1 VLENNSRSL
10 LWAALCLGL
19 TLLILVLSLLP
30 PDSLP
35 STGLGWDK
43 LNHAAAIAAVTLL
56 AFLTF
61 RPHGSAAKAALWYG
75 LALGGLIEI
84 LQALFTTSRS
94 AEWGDL
100 LADLIGAGSMFCVL
114 TLLQGRW
121 KCI

>member
-1 VLENNSRSL
+1 MLENDNRSL
-10 LWAALCLGL
+10 VWALPCLAL
-19 TLLILVLSLLP
+19 TLLILWLSLLP

-61 RPHGSAAKAALWYG
+61 RPHSSAAGAALWYG
-75 LALGGLIEI
+75 LSLGILIEI

-100 LADLIGAGSMFCVL
+100 LADLIGAGSLFCVL
-114 TLLQGRW
+114 TLLQRRW
-121 KCI
+121 KSA

>member
-1 VLENNSRSL
+1 MRSMFSRFTWLVL
-10 LWAALCLGL
+10 CIGL
-19 TLLILVLSLLP
+19 TLLILWLSLLP

-61 RPHGSAAKAALWYG
+61 RPAGSAVKAAFWYG
-75 LALGGLIEI
+75 LALGALIEI

-100 LADLIGAGSMFCVL
+100 LADLTGAGFVFCVL
-114 TLLQGRW
+114 TLLQRRW
-121 KCI
+121 KSA

>member
-1 VLENNSRSL
+1 LV
-10 LWAALCLGL
+10 WTALCLAL
-19 TLLILVLSLLP
+19 TILILTLSLLP

-35 STGLGWDK
+35 SSGLGWDK

-61 RPHGSAAKAALWYG
+61 RPHGSAAGAAFWYG
-75 LALGGLIEI
+75 LALGVLIEI

-100 LADLIGAGSMFCVL
+100 LADLTGAGFVFCVL
-114 TLLQGRW
+114 MLLQGRW
-121 KCI
+121 KSA